1 MGVLGIVLCCVVL
14 CCFILFMSRAF
25 YRIFPAKLPYNARHS
40 APLFHKARAQIMNQ
54 IASQPSPTN
63 ATFSSRAVAEIRPLV
78 SLATPLVVGLTIAT
92 SMMLVDTAMLGPLG
106 ELPLAAV
113 SLTTS
118 VLIIF
123 FAGLYGFAG
132 PVGLLAGRAFGA
144 NLPADVGRVARH
156 AAVLCV
162 GASVAGAGLMASVL
176 WLLPYLN
183 QPPEVLAII
192 TPYWLCISVTL
203 IPYTLSMVAKSLLD
217 AVDRPWLGVAL
228 VTIPV
233 LLNIFF
239 NYLLIYGNWGFP
251 ALGLV
256 GAGVATLSAQLIGM
270 TVMWLFIRLHPQF
283 HAWWQ
288 SPGLAIEDARRH
300 WHEGLP
306 MSIQYLLEGGA
317 VALAGLMI
325 GQFGATALAGN
336 QIALSVGATMYM
348 FPLGMAAAVSIR
360 ISQTIG
366 AADTSRV
373 APIGVAGL
381 GVVTGWMLML
391 AITFL
396 FGGAAIAR
404 LFVDDA
410 AVISA
415 AASIF
420 FVFGVMQLMDGV
432 QSVSL
437 GALRGML
444 DNVWPTRV
452 SLIAY
457 WLLALP
463 LAWLIGFQF
472 NVGAAGV
479 WAGFAAGLAVAA
491 VALSRRFYVLSMK
504 LT

>member
-1 MGVLGIVLCCVVL
+1 
-14 CCFILFMSRAF
+14 
-25 YRIFPAKLPYNARHS
+25 
-40 APLFHKARAQIMNQ
+40 MNQ
-54 IASQPSPTN
+54 ISNQPIQAS
-63 ATFSSRAVAEIRPLV
+63 ATFSSRAMAEIRPLI
-78 SLATPLVVGLTIAT
+78 SLATPLVVGLTIST

-123 FAGLYGFAG
+123 FAGLYGFVG

-144 NLPADVGRVARH
+144 NEPANVGRVARH
-156 AAVLCV
+156 AALLCA
-162 GASVAGAGLMASVL
+162 GFSVAGMCLMASVL
-176 WLLPYLN
+176 WLLPYLG
-183 QPPEVLAII
+183 QPREVLAII

-203 IPYTLSMVAKSLLD
+203 IPFTLSMVAKSLLD
-217 AVDRPWLGVAL
+217 AVDRPWLGVML
-228 VTIPV
+228 VAIPV

-239 NYLLIYGNWGFP
+239 NWLFIYGNWGFP
-251 ALGLV
+251 QLGLF
-256 GAGVATLSAQLIGM
+256 GAGIATLTAQLIGM
-270 TVMWLFIRLHPQF
+270 VIIWLFIRLHPMF
-283 HAWWQ
+283 RAWWQ
-288 SPGLAIEDARRH
+288 SPGIAVEDARRH

-348 FPLGMAAAVSIR
+348 FPLGLAAAVSIR

-366 AADTSRV
+366 AKEMSRV
-373 APIGVAGL
+373 APIGVTGL
-381 GVVTGWMLML
+381 GVVTAWMLIL

-396 FGGAAIAR
+396 LGGAAIAR

-410 AVISA
+410 AVIAA

-420 FVFGVMQLMDGV
+420 FVFGIMQLMDGV

-452 SLIAY
+452 SLVAY

-463 LAWLIGFQF
+463 LAWLIAFQF
-472 NVGAAGV
+472 GVGAAGV
-479 WAGFAAGLAVAA
+479 WAGFATGLAVAA
-491 VALSRRFYVLSMK
+491 VALSRRFYLLSMK
-504 LT
+504 LG